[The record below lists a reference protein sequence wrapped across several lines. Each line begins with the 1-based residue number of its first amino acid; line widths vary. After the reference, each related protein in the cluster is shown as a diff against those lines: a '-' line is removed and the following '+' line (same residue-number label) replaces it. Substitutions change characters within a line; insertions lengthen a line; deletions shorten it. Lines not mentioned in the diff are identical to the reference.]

1 MSRVGSTRL
10 AEAEDVV
17 VHLQWY
23 IRHHI
28 TYGEHPHVAF
38 LVDWPH
44 CSQARSV
51 IGPNVV
57 VKSPGYACTECFL
70 AGPFNPE
77 DTETFVIS
85 TKDVVEYLDV
95 ADNQI
100 HGNLRQAVCTFI
112 CAGIRLNLHCCGSGT
127 CSPEDYIKLWSR
139 QGMDFGDTS

>member
-1 MSRVGSTRL
+1 MSRMGSTRL
-10 AEAEDVV
+10 AESQDIV

-23 IRHHI
+23 ICHHI
-28 TYGEHPHVAF
+28 TYGKGHHVVF
-38 LVDWPH
+38 PVDWPH
-44 CSQARSV
+44 SSQARSV

-57 VKSPGYACTECFL
+57 ITNPGYACTECLL

-77 DTETFVIS
+77 DTETFVTG

-100 HGNLRQAVCTFI
+100 HGNIRQAVCIYPRCHT
-112 CAGIRLNLHCCGSGT
+112 LKLTYWDSGT
-127 CSPEDYIKLWSR
+127 CSPDIYIKLWSR